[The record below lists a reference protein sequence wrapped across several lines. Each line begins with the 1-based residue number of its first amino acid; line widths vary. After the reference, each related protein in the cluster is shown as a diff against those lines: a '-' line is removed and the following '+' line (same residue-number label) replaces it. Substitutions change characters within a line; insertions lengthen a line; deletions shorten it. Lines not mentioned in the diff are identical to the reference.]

1 MVLATVAACKKR
13 MEVEVEL
20 VPPAEKFNVGNR
32 PYPETER
39 LVAEALVREDE
50 EIVTT
55 PVEVEIV
62 NSADEVALP
71 RLQNITWLSAGVPV
85 ITGTPFNFMY
95 PVVRSRF
102 PVEETFANV
111 LEPIWAIT
119 PVDVEMV
126 NKADKVAPPPS

>member
-50 EIVTT
+50 EIVTI
-55 PVEVEIV
+55 PVEGEMAK
-62 NSADEVALP
+62 SALELALFP
-71 RLQNITWLSAGVPV
+71 RIPKSICPSTGVPGM
-85 ITGTPFNFMY
+85 TGMLF
-95 PVVRSRF
+95 S
-102 PVEETFANV
+102 
-111 LEPIWAIT
+111 LI
-119 PVDVEMV
+119 
-126 NKADKVAPPPS
+126 